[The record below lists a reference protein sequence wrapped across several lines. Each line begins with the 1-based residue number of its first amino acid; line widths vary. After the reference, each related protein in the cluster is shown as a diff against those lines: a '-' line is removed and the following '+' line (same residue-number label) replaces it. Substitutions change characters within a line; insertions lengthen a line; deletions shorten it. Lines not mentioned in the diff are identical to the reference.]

1 MMPMPPKNLR
11 NKNLNKILIILGI
24 IPCSFDNCKIKM
36 KVYNLALKIVLIK
49 VIVMEKKP
57 ISRAGFD
64 TLLKELKDLK
74 EVQRPE
80 ILRVVQWA
88 RSLGDLSENADYSAA
103 REKQRQIDK
112 RIQYIESIVANAD
125 VIDIDSLSGD
135 KVVFGARVI
144 AEDEDGNRMQCRI
157 LSDVES
163 DGRQIISCTSPMG
176 RAMIGRCVGDC
187 CTVKLPSGEKEFEII
202 EVKFKD

>member
-1 MMPMPPKNLR
+1 
-11 NKNLNKILIILGI
+11 
-24 IPCSFDNCKIKM
+24 
-36 KVYNLALKIVLIK
+36 
-49 VIVMEKKP
+49 MEKKP

-64 TLLKELKDLK
+64 ALLKELKDLQ

-112 RIQYIESIVANAD
+112 RIQYIESILSNAN
-125 VIDIDSLSGD
+125 VVDIDSLSGD
-135 KVVFGARVI
+135 KVVFGAKVI

-176 RAMIGRCVGDC
+176 RALIGRCVGDC
-187 CTVKLPSGEKEFEII
+187 CTVKLPNGEKEFEII

>member
-1 MMPMPPKNLR
+1 
-11 NKNLNKILIILGI
+11 
-24 IPCSFDNCKIKM
+24 
-36 KVYNLALKIVLIK
+36 
-49 VIVMEKKP
+49 MEKKP
-57 ISRAGFD
+57 ISRAGFEA
-64 TLLKELKDLK
+64 LLKELKDLK

-112 RIQYIESIVANAD
+112 RIQYIESIVSNAN
-125 VIDIDSLSGD
+125 VIDVDSLSGNR
-135 KVVFGARVI
+135 VVFGARVV

-163 DGRQIISCTSPMG
+163 DGRQIISCTSPVG
-176 RAMIGRCVGDC
+176 RALIGKCVGDC
-187 CTVKLPSGEKEFEII
+187 CTVKLPAGEKEFEII
-202 EVKFKD
+202 EVKFND